1 MKRLVRAVSLGV
13 LFSAAVLGA
22 TGDLRLIEAVK
33 SGDIAAV
40 RSLLEQHVDVNA
52 TQPDG
57 ATALAWAAERD
68 DLETADLLIQSGA
81 NVNLANENGATP
93 LWLAATM
100 ASSRMTEKLLGSGAN
115 PNAALVSGETAL
127 MAAASTGNIDVVM
140 ALVSHGADVNA
151 REIRGSQ
158 TALMWATAEK
168 RSEVARYLIEH
179 GADLKNKSKAG
190 LTPFLFAAQQGD
202 LDSARLL
209 AAAGADI
216 SAPGPDG
223 RSPLL
228 IASAGGHEPLAIF
241 LLGKGA
247 NPNAADRLGLTA
259 LHYAA
264 TAGKLELIKR
274 LLAAEANP
282 NSRAIRERAN
292 SGPKSTVDYP
302 PVSIVGATP
311 LVLAAEAGNAEAVR
325 LLAANGADPQLSTNE
340 KTTPLIVAAGAGVYQ
355 DLANDQAQEEWKR
368 RHFETGKVLADLGV
382 DVNAKGENG
391 WTALHAATYMG
402 LDSLIQ
408 LLVEKGAK
416 LDVMDDFGQTPLSIA
431 EGVITVGLGNAA
443 NRRPRNVRRSTAD
456 LLLKL
461 GATPLERSGVQISIK
476 KGR

>member
-1 MKRLVRAVSLGV
+1 MKRLVRAVSLGL

-33 SGDIAAV
+33 NGDIAAV

-179 GADLKNKSKAG
+179 GADVKNKSKAG

>member
-1 MKRLVRAVSLGV
+1 MKRLLRAVSLGV
-13 LFSAAVLGA
+13 LLSAAVFGA

-33 SGDIAAV
+33 NGDIAVV
-40 RSLLEQHVDVNA
+40 RSLLDQHFDVNA
-52 TQPDG
+52 AQADG

-68 DLETADLLIQSGA
+68 DIETADLLIQSGA
-81 NVNLANENGATP
+81 NVNAANDNGATP
-93 LWLAATM
+93 LWLAATR
-100 ASSRMTEKLLGSGAN
+100 ASARLTEKLLGAGAN

-127 MAAASTGNIDVVM
+127 MAAAATGNMDVVR
-140 ALVSHGADVNA
+140 ALVTHGADVNA

-158 TALMWATAEK
+158 TALMWAIAEK

-179 GADLKNKSKAG
+179 GADAKSKSKAG
-190 LTPFLFAAQQGD
+190 VTPFLFAVQQGD

-216 SAPGPDG
+216 GAPGPDG

-228 IASAGGHEPLAIF
+228 IASAGGREPLAIF

-247 NPNAADRLGLTA
+247 NPTAADRLGLTA

-264 TAGKLELIKR
+264 TGGKLELIKA
-274 LLAAEANP
+274 LLAAGANP
-282 NSRAIRERAN
+282 NSRAIRERTN

-302 PVSIVGATP
+302 PVSIIGATP
-311 LVLAAEAGNAEAVR
+311 LFLAAEAGNAEAVR
-325 LLAANGADPQLSTNE
+325 LLAANGADPQLSTDE

-355 DLANDQAQEEWKR
+355 DLANDQAQEDWKR

-416 LDVMDDFGQTPLSIA
+416 LDVMDGFGQTPLSIA

-461 GATPLERSGVQISIK
+461 GAAPLERSGVEISIK
-476 KGR
+476 KGK

>member
-1 MKRLVRAVSLGV
+1 MRRNR
-13 LFSAAVLGA
+13 
-22 TGDLRLIEAVK
+22 TE
-33 SGDIAAV
+33 
-40 RSLLEQHVDVNA
+40 
-52 TQPDG
+52 
-57 ATALAWAAERD
+57 TALAWAAERD

-179 GADLKNKSKAG
+179 GADVKNKSKAG

>member
-1 MKRLVRAVSLGV
+1 MKRLVRAVSLGL
-13 LFSAAVLGA
+13 LFSAAALGA

-33 SGDIAAV
+33 NGDIASV
-40 RSLLEQHVDVNA
+40 RSLLDQHVDVNA

-81 NVNLANENGATP
+81 NVNVANENGATP

-179 GADLKNKSKAG
+179 GADVKNKSKAG

>member
-1 MKRLVRAVSLGV
+1 MKRLVRAVSLGL

-33 SGDIAAV
+33 NGDIAAV

-311 LVLAAEAGNAEAVR
+311 VVLAAEAGNAEAVR

>member
-1 MKRLVRAVSLGV
+1 MKRLVRAVSLGL

-33 SGDIAAV
+33 NGDIAAV

>member
-1 MKRLVRAVSLGV
+1 MKRLVRAVSLGL
-13 LFSAAVLGA
+13 LFSAAVSGA

-93 LWLAATM
+93 LWLAATL

-179 GADLKNKSKAG
+179 GADVKNKSKAG

-368 RHFETGKVLADLGV
+368 RHFETGKVLADLSV

-408 LLVEKGAK
+408 LLVVKGAK
-416 LDVMDDFGQTPLSIA
+416 LDAMDNFGQTPLSIA

-461 GATPLERSGVQISIK
+461 GAAPLETSGVQISIK
-476 KGR
+476 KGK

>member
-1 MKRLVRAVSLGV
+1 MKRLLRAVSLGL
-13 LFSAAVLGA
+13 LFSATVLGA

-57 ATALAWAAERD
+57 ASALAWAAERD
-68 DLETADLLIQSGA
+68 DIETADLLIQSGA
-81 NVNLANENGATP
+81 NVNAANENGATP

-100 ASSRMTEKLLGSGAN
+100 GSSRMTEKLLGSGAN

-158 TALMWATAEK
+158 TALMWAIAEK
-168 RSEVARYLIEH
+168 RSEVARYLIGH
-179 GADLKNKSKAG
+179 GADVKTRSKAG

-325 LLAANGADPQLSTNE
+325 LLAANGADLQLSTNE

>member
-40 RSLLEQHVDVNA
+40 RSLLDQHVDVNA

>member
-1 MKRLVRAVSLGV
+1 MKRLVRAVSLGL

-33 SGDIAAV
+33 NGDIAAV

-168 RSEVARYLIEH
+168 RSQVARYLIEH
-179 GADLKNKSKAG
+179 GADVKNKSKAG

>member
-1 MKRLVRAVSLGV
+1 MKRLVRAVSLGL

-33 SGDIAAV
+33 NGDMAAV

-311 LVLAAEAGNAEAVR
+311 VVLAAEAGNAEAVR

>member
-40 RSLLEQHVDVNA
+40 RSLLDQHVDVNA

-179 GADLKNKSKAG
+179 GADVKNKSKAG

>member
-1 MKRLVRAVSLGV
+1 MKRLLRAVSLGL

-33 SGDIAAV
+33 NGDIAAV

-179 GADLKNKSKAG
+179 GADVKNKSKAG

>member
-1 MKRLVRAVSLGV
+1 MKRLVRAVSLGL

-33 SGDIAAV
+33 NGDIAAV

-140 ALVSHGADVNA
+140 ALISHGADVNA

-179 GADLKNKSKAG
+179 GADVKNKSKAG

>member
-1 MKRLVRAVSLGV
+1 MKRLVRAVSLGL

-179 GADLKNKSKAG
+179 GADVKNKSKAG

-264 TAGKLELIKR
+264 TAGKMELIKR

>member
-1 MKRLVRAVSLGV
+1 MKRLVRAVSLGL

-22 TGDLRLIEAVK
+22 TGDLRLFEAVK

-81 NVNLANENGATP
+81 NVNVANENGATP

-168 RSEVARYLIEH
+168 RSQVARYLIEH
-179 GADLKNKSKAG
+179 GADVKNKSKAG

-228 IASAGGHEPLAIF
+228 IASAGGHEPLALF

>member
-1 MKRLVRAVSLGV
+1 MKRLVRAVSLGL

-33 SGDIAAV
+33 NGDIAAV
-40 RSLLEQHVDVNA
+40 RSLLEQHVYVDA

-179 GADLKNKSKAG
+179 GADVKNKSKAG

-368 RHFETGKVLADLGV
+368 RHFETGKVLADMGV

>member
-1 MKRLVRAVSLGV
+1 MKRLVRAVSLGL

-179 GADLKNKSKAG
+179 GADVKNKSKAG

>member
-13 LFSAAVLGA
+13 LFSAAVFGA

-33 SGDIAAV
+33 NGDIAAV

-179 GADLKNKSKAG
+179 GADVKNKSKAG

-368 RHFETGKVLADLGV
+368 RHFETGKVLADLGI

>member
-179 GADLKNKSKAG
+179 GADVKNKSKAG

>member
-1 MKRLVRAVSLGV
+1 MKRLLRAIRLGV
-13 LFSAAVLGA
+13 LFSAAVFGA

-33 SGDIAAV
+33 NGDIAAV
-40 RSLLEQHVDVNA
+40 RSLLDQHFDINA
-52 TQPDG
+52 AEPDG

-68 DLETADLLIQSGA
+68 DIETADLLIQSGA
-81 NVNLANENGATP
+81 NVNAANDNGATP
-93 LWLAATM
+93 LWLAATR
-100 ASSRMTEKLLGSGAN
+100 ASARMTEKLLGAGAN
-115 PNAALVSGETAL
+115 PNAALVFGETAL
-127 MAAASTGNIDVVM
+127 MAAASTGSMDVVR
-140 ALVSHGADVNA
+140 ALVTHGADVNA

-158 TALMWATAEK
+158 TALMWAIAEK
-168 RSEVARYLIEH
+168 RTEVARYLIEH
-179 GADLKNKSKAG
+179 GADVKTKSKAG

-202 LDSARLL
+202 LDSARLI

-264 TAGKLELIKR
+264 TAGKLELIKP
-274 LLAAEANP
+274 LLAAGANP

-292 SGPKSTVDYP
+292 SGPYSTVDYP
-302 PVSIVGATP
+302 PVSIIGATP
-311 LVLAAEAGNAEAVR
+311 LFLAAEAGNAEAVR
-325 LLAANGADPQLSTNE
+325 FLAANGADPQLSTNE

-355 DLANDQAQEEWKR
+355 DLANDQAQEEWKQ

-391 WTALHAATYMG
+391 WTVLHAATYMG

-416 LDVMDDFGQTPLSIA
+416 LDVMDNFGQTPLSIA

-443 NRRPRNVRRSTAD
+443 NRRPRNVRRTTAD

-461 GATPLERSGVQISIK
+461 GATPLETSGVQISIK
-476 KGR
+476 KGK

>member
-1 MKRLVRAVSLGV
+1 MKRLLRAVSLGL

-33 SGDIAAV
+33 NGDMAAV

-151 REIRGSQ
+151 QEIRGSQ